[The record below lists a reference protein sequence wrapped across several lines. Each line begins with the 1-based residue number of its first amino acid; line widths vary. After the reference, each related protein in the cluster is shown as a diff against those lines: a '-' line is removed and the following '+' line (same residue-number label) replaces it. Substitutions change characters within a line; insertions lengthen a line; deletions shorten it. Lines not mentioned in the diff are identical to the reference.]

1 MRHMSGTTRRSLLV
15 AATAAIAAPASA
27 QSWPAKTV
35 KIVVPFGPGGP
46 ADVYARVIGNELG
59 EVLKQQFVID
69 NKPGAGALIGTDIA
83 AKSAPDGYTLL
94 MMSNTHTVNETLLPK
109 RPYVLLRDLVPVSP
123 VNSSDLVMVVHPSVA
138 AKTLAEFIALAK
150 AQPGKL
156 AYASSGPG
164 TPYHMAGELFKA
176 MSGTDLLHVPH
187 KGSAEARNAVL
198 GGHVQM
204 MFDAVTAMKGSIDAG
219 NVRARHHRDDAFG
232 RSVQRADGIGGR
244 PAGLRGHD
252 LARHHGAGRHAQ
264 GHRRAAQ
271 CRDRQDHRQAG
282 DPRGLGQAGRRAD
295 GHDARCLRRVHEERH
310 REVGEADRAGRHQD
324 AMSTVRIF
332 SGGAAHGLV
341 ESLRPAFEA
350 QTGCTIDGTFSAVGA
365 MKARVVAGVGAGEPA
380 DLVIL
385 TRALIAELARNGH
398 VAGAT
403 AADLGTIDTAIAVRA
418 GDPPPPVGDASAL
431 RAALLASDAIH
442 FPDPE
447 QATAGIHFAKVL
459 RDLGISDAVAGRLK
473 TAPNG
478 ATAMRALA
486 ESKDKRP
493 IGCTQATEILST
505 PGIVLVAPLP
515 KGCDLA
521 TVYTAA
527 VGSKSQAPD
536 AARRLVTMLTDAA
549 GREARRRLGFA

>member
-27 QSWPAKTV
+27 QSWPAKPV

-187 KGSAEARNAVL
+187 KGSAEARNAAL
-198 GGHVQM
+198 GGHVQI

-219 NVRARHHRDDAFG
+219 NVRARATTGTTRSAVLSNVPTASEAGLPGSEATSWLGIRAPAGTPRDIVERLNSEIARIIARPAIREAWARQGAEPMAMTPDAFG
-232 RSVQRADGIGGR
+232 AFMKSDIEKWAKPIE
-244 PAGLRGHD
+244 
-252 LARHHGAGRHAQ
+252 
-264 GHRRAAQ
+264 
-271 CRDRQDHRQAG
+271 QAG
-282 DPRGLGQAGRRAD
+282 IKMQ
-295 GHDARCLRRVHEERH
+295 
-310 REVGEADRAGRHQD
+310 
-324 AMSTVRIF
+324 
-332 SGGAAHGLV
+332 
-341 ESLRPAFEA
+341 
-350 QTGCTIDGTFSAVGA
+350 
-365 MKARVVAGVGAGEPA
+365 
-380 DLVIL
+380 
-385 TRALIAELARNGH
+385 
-398 VAGAT
+398 
-403 AADLGTIDTAIAVRA
+403 
-418 GDPPPPVGDASAL
+418 
-431 RAALLASDAIH
+431 
-442 FPDPE
+442 
-447 QATAGIHFAKVL
+447 
-459 RDLGISDAVAGRLK
+459 
-473 TAPNG
+473 
-478 ATAMRALA
+478 
-486 ESKDKRP
+486 
-493 IGCTQATEILST
+493 
-505 PGIVLVAPLP
+505 
-515 KGCDLA
+515 
-521 TVYTAA
+521 
-527 VGSKSQAPD
+527 
-536 AARRLVTMLTDAA
+536 
-549 GREARRRLGFA
+549 